1 MFTVLIDDGKGPDP
15 THWRDEAACVGTD
28 LDLWFPSVGEQVASH
43 RVREALAICWACPV
57 RTECADDALADPPS
71 HDVAGIRGGMTHR
84 QRARAR
90 RGEPW
95 TPDPKRRM
103 RIRRKDTR

>member
-1 MFTVLIDDGKGPDP
+1 MLAFDPFDDGQGPD
-15 THWRDEAACVGTD
+15 TTWRDEAACVGTD